1 MRRSGPRGIPPRG
14 FSVRSATA
22 LAGVLLFATYVAT
35 LAPDVTFWDSGE
47 LVTAAHALGIP
58 HPPGTPLFVLALNAW
73 ARLFPFLPFAV
84 ATNLFS
90 AVCTTAA
97 AVLTAPML
105 RRNFQPRGWMGEGGW
120 EGRAGWYVLAA
131 ALCAGGMSTARL
143 NATETEVYA
152 ASLLLAAATL
162 ACADRAGRLQ
172 SGAWRG
178 LTAYLI
184 VLAVP
189 LHLSALV
196 AAPASVYLASTSE
209 EGLADWRSLL
219 ALSGVFLLAVG
230 VGRVSYILT
239 GLAIVVIAVSPL
251 AGRLWRSMPKRTP
264 SPPALVCLTAVA
276 VSVLVFMLLRARHDP
291 HINQGAPTTFAAL
304 TDVVARRQY
313 DVPPLWPRGAPFW
326 LQIGNLFEYADWQ
339 MALSLGPTVVPTIPR
354 GVFTVVFALL
364 GVVGSVAHHRA
375 DPRRWRALLV
385 LLICGS
391 IGVVTYLNLK
401 ASPSFGWGILP
412 ASVQR
417 EARERDYFFVLGF
430 WVWGL
435 WAGYGAVALA
445 TRLQQRPLYG
455 LIVAALPVVL
465 NWRAVTRRHEPES
478 SLPRRFGEAL
488 LGSAP
493 SRAVLFVD
501 GDNDTYPLW
510 FLQEVDS
517 LRRDVTVVTIPLLGA
532 EWYGRE
538 LAHRWQL
545 APAESGGRRYA
556 ATPEELAARA
566 RELGRPV
573 SAAISLTPSYRN
585 QLASGWT
592 LRGMVYV
599 ANDSAADHGAGAPE
613 IGVDSAA
620 TREWKAWIDRWLR
633 GRRVR
638 PSTDTMDEYVV
649 GLFACPRLM
658 LTPDPN
664 SGQADSLASVCNR
677 R

>member
-1 MRRSGPRGIPPRG
+1 
-14 FSVRSATA
+14 
-22 LAGVLLFATYVAT
+22 
-35 LAPDVTFWDSGE
+35 
-47 LVTAAHALGIP
+47 
-58 HPPGTPLFVLALNAW
+58 
-73 ARLFPFLPFAV
+73 
-84 ATNLFS
+84 
-90 AVCTTAA
+90 
-97 AVLTAPML
+97 
-105 RRNFQPRGWMGEGGW
+105 
-120 EGRAGWYVLAA
+120 
-131 ALCAGGMSTARL
+131 
-143 NATETEVYA
+143 
-152 ASLLLAAATL
+152 LLAAATL

-209 EGLADWRSLL
+209 DGLADWRSLL

-230 VGRVSYILT
+230 VGRVSYILI
-239 GLAIVVIAVSPL
+239 GVGIVVVAVSPI

-264 SPPALVCLTAVA
+264 SPLALIGLAVVA
-276 VSVLVFMLLRARHDP
+276 ASVLVFLLLRSRHDP
-291 HINQGAPTTFAAL
+291 HINQGAPTTFVAL
-304 TDVVARRQY
+304 SDVVARRQY
-313 DVPPLWPRGAPFW
+313 AVPPFWPRGAPLW
-326 LQIGNLFEYADWQ
+326 LQVGNLFEYADWQ
-339 MALSLGPTVVPTIPR
+339 VALSLGPSVVPTVAR
-354 GVFTVVFALL
+354 GVFTVAFALL
-364 GVVGSVAHHRA
+364 GVAGSLAHRRA

-385 LLICGS
+385 LLVCGS
-391 IGVVTYLNLK
+391 IGVVAYLNLK

-412 ASVQR
+412 AGVQR

-430 WVWGL
+430 WAWGL
-435 WAGYGAVALA
+435 WAGYGAVAFT
-445 TRLQQRPLYG
+445 TRLQQRSLYG

-465 NWRAVTRRHEPES
+465 NWRAVTRRHQPEA

-538 LAHRWQL
+538 LGRRWQL
-545 APAESGGRRYA
+545 APAESDGHALPMTPQSIA
-556 ATPEELAARA
+556 ATA

-573 SAAISLTPSYRN
+573 SAAISLTAASRN
-585 QLASGWT
+585 QLATGWT

-599 ANDSAADHGAGAPE
+599 ANDSAADHGAGALE

-620 TREWKAWIDRWLR
+620 TREWKDWIDRWLR
-633 GRRVR
+633 GRSVR
-638 PSTDTMDEYVV
+638 PSTDPMDEYV
-649 GLFACPRLM
+649 LALLACPRLM